1 MRIGGGIGR
10 GEGVS
15 RGVEGRELG
24 DGGGVI
30 HLRIQL
36 TACPSLRMMTEM
48 AMGIVR
54 YTQHSIAMRVLG
66 ILWKRGMITT

>member
-15 RGVEGRELG
+15 RGVEGREPG
-24 DGGGVI
+24 EGGGVI
-30 HLRIQL
+30 HLRIQH
-36 TACPSLRMMTEM
+36 TACPSLRRTTEM

-54 YTQHSIAMRVLG
+54 YTLHGIALRVLG
-66 ILWKRGMITT
+66 IL